1 MNAIVVGDGVRLRIV
16 ATRTD
21 DPYQDLTWEEFCFRS
36 KAFPA
41 QSVLTTL
48 EFAAEVVMHASSPAG
63 NLQKAL
69 LPRTRIPS
77 VPLRVVVPDLSR

>member
-1 MNAIVVGDGVRLRIV
+1 MGFASESSQPGLMTP
-16 ATRTD
+16 TRT
-21 DPYQDLTWEEFCFRS
+21 PGEEFCFRS

-63 NLQKAL
+63 NLQKAP